1 MPSPSGDSGALG
13 AYASNVGLHPSD
25 PERLIVIRGGP
36 RFLRRL
42 FGLALLLAGAACE
55 VAVAEE
61 LLRSSDVSVAALVG
75 AFVLMLL
82 GGILVFGR
90 THAVVDRRAK
100 LLRLD
105 RYLWLFR
112 LWRSEQPLEDFER
125 VLIERKSGQHR
136 RTFTVALADLG
147 GKESRRVVLD
157 EARSW
162 EQAVPVAEA
171 LAHFLRLPIWDAE
184 HQVLRE
190 FKELD
195 IPIAQHAESAVPAEP
210 RPPDESRVR
219 TREDRDGTLRV
230 TIPCPGREANGCLV
244 GVGVLVLLWAL
255 PLWFADG
262 GRVELRL
269 VGIVPLAVAF
279 LLWIKMAWGYSAE
292 LAVTPGSFRVRN
304 RYLLWAQAVEF
315 PAAELEE
322 ILLHD
327 MEAGPCLAA
336 GCSNLLLVARS
347 DRGAVRFGYGLSKE
361 ELEWLRRLI
370 IQKLASTD
378 AGATRHGRR
387 QLREKASRRPP
398 FEIPTLKWPSLAW
411 IGFAAGATA
420 GNLLGGPL
428 GVCAAAPFLEW
439 FLNVGSLIG
448 LFAGAFLDR
457 GLLPPRSRW
466 TTSVLLLLLFV
477 CALYWLF
484 DPARALPVIRVMPSF
499 DEANLLRVTEKPWAF
514 WAGWFPVAV
523 ICSVAALGLALWI
536 LAQPVRLFHRSARKE
551 SKP

>member
-1 MPSPSGDSGALG
+1 LPSPSDDPGAPPP
-13 AYASNVGLHPSD
+13 APSNVGLQPSD

-36 RFLRRL
+36 RVLRRL
-42 FGLALLLAGAACE
+42 FGLVLLLAGAACE

-61 LLRSSDVSVAALVG
+61 ILRSSALPLAPLVG
-75 AFVLMLL
+75 AFVLVLL

-136 RTFTVALADLG
+136 RTFTVALAGLG
-147 GKESRRVVLD
+147 DESKPVVLD
-157 EARSW
+157 ETRSW
-162 EQAVPVAEA
+162 EATVPVAEA
-171 LAHFLRLPIWDAE
+171 LAHFLRLPIWDEE
-184 HQVLRE
+184 HDVLRE
-190 FKELD
+190 FGQLD
-195 IPIAQHAESAVPAEP
+195 TPIAEHAESGAPAEP
-210 RPPDESRVR
+210 RPPDKSRARVK
-219 TREDRDGTLRV
+219 EDRDGTLRIA
-230 TIPCPGREANGCLV
+230 IPCPGQEANGCLA
-244 GVGVLVLLWAL
+244 GVGLLALVWAL
-255 PLWFADG
+255 PLCLTADA
-262 GRVELRL
+262 RVAFRI
-269 VGIVPLAVAF
+269 VGIVPPVLAF

-292 LAVTPGSFRVRN
+292 LAVTSESLRVRN
-304 RYLLWAQAVEF
+304 RYLLWGQAVEF

-322 ILLHD
+322 IVLHD
-327 MEAGPCLAA
+327 QEAGTCLSA
-336 GCSNLLLVARS
+336 GSSNLVLVARS
-347 DRGAVRFGYGLSKE
+347 DRGAIRFGYGLSKE

-378 AGATRHGRR
+378 AGATPHKRR
-387 QLREKASRRPP
+387 RLREKTSRRPP
-398 FEIPTLKWPSLAW
+398 VETPTLKWPSLAW

-428 GVCAAAPFLEW
+428 GVCVAAPFLEW
-439 FLNVGSLIG
+439 FLNVGGLIG
-448 LFAGAFLDR
+448 LLAGVFLDR
-457 GLLPPRSRW
+457 DLLPPRSRW

-484 DPARALPVIRVMPSF
+484 DPARALSVVRVMPSF
-499 DEANLLRVTEKPWAF
+499 DEANLLQAEGKTWVF
-514 WAGWFPVAV
+514 WAGWFPVAAV
-523 ICSVAALGLALWI
+523 GSVAVLGPALWI
-536 LAQPVRLFHRSARKE
+536 LALPVRLIRRRQRKE